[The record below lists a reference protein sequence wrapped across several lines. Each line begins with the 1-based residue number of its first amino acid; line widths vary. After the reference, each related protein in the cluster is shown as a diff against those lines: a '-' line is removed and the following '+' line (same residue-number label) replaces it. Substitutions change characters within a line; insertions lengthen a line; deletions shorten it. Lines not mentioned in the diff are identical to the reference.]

1 MYVNGIYDPF
11 FLSEPKVFSQAL
23 RNRGAIA
30 MVTILRALGW
40 FLLLAGGA
48 LCFMGLMTLPD
59 GGLMFALPYVFLIPG
74 LSMVFFGF
82 LLLQFRR
89 RE

>member
-1 MYVNGIYDPF
+1 
-11 FLSEPKVFSQAL
+11 
-23 RNRGAIA
+23 
-30 MVTILRALGW
+30 MVTFLRAMGW

-48 LCFMGLMTLPD
+48 LCLMGLMTLPD

-82 LLLQFRR
+82 LLLQIRR
-89 RE
+89 RESSVQRNSGDEPGRE

>member
-1 MYVNGIYDPF
+1 
-11 FLSEPKVFSQAL
+11 
-23 RNRGAIA
+23 
-30 MVTILRALGW
+30 MVTFLRAMGW

-48 LCFMGLMTLPD
+48 LCLMGLMTLPD

-82 LLLQFRR
+82 LLLRIRR
-89 RE
+89 RESSVQTNSGDETGRE